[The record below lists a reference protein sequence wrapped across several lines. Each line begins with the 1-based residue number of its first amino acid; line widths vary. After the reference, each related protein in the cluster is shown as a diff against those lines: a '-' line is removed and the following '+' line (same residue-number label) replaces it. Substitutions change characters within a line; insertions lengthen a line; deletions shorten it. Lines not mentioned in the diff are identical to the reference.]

1 MMEDLTPEYATMH
14 ENSGDL
20 PNDMLMVGAHV
31 PQEAATEVRDAILEH
46 KDAIIAGILAHE
58 ENDKYRGMD
67 LVAIEDSAYDYV
79 RAMYR
84 NAGYPQFDNFI
95 GE

>member
-1 MMEDLTPEYATMH
+1 MFIGVNPD
-14 ENSGDL
+14 
-20 PNDMLMVGAHV
+20 
-31 PQEAATEVRDAILEH
+31 